1 MLIPTVTVLLR
12 LDFGTVNGPAE
23 TALLIVSDRPANSSK
38 RSAASS
44 PRRTGVGGQSHQ
56 QQVLLGSMQPT
67 HTAGGN
73 APSGRWRC
81 GPRMARN
88 GCPSI
93 TRAVQAHRNAER
105 SRHSRG
111 VVEDGIDD
119 GLAAP
124 SPREGQG
131 WR

>member
-81 GPRMARN
+81 RSAHGPQRM
-88 GCPSI
+88 PI
-93 TRAVQAHRNAER
+93 DHP
-105 SRHSRG
+105 RG
-111 VVEDGIDD
+111 PG
-119 GLAAP
+119 P
-124 SPREGQG
+124 PR
-131 WR
+131 R